1 MKKKT
6 VLYLN
11 YTSILT
17 QGILLSQVVIPLKK
31 LAARGYRIILVS
43 GERSED
49 LKKRKER
56 EALHNELESAGVEL
70 VFFRKTLRPY
80 LRMNVNKSPS
90 PFLNGICFLF
100 DLVRFFFMTG
110 WWIISR
116 RCGILHAR
124 SYVPAAV
131 GLFYQLVFRV
141 VFIFD
146 PRGILPEELRLAR
159 GWGEKNWRYRFWKI
173 LEKIILKRADYVF
186 ALSRPFRKH
195 LKEIVP
201 RKDILLTPCCI
212 DPQRFG
218 YEESRRAAM
227 RSKLGFQNRFILVY
241 SIGSFVPYQALER
254 AVHIFSLLQKEKP
267 DSQFLILTP
276 DSDSL
281 KQYAEQYGINLSGVS
296 VVRVPFSLIPDYL
309 MASDAGLLARHPSEV
324 SRVASPV
331 KFPEYLGCGL
341 PVLAFSGIGDTEY
354 IIRRYNV
361 GECVDPDDDKSVR
374 TGIQK
379 LISRIEGYREG
390 LRAQCREVAE
400 KYYSWNAYLPVYQR
414 IYDHARHKTRKEK
427 ISSGKSFKK

>member
-31 LAARGYRIILVS
+31 LAARGYRIVLVS

-49 LKKRKER
+49 LRKRKER
-56 EALHNELESAGVEL
+56 EALHNELVSAGVEL
-70 VFFRKTLRPY
+70 IFFRKTLPPY
-80 LRMNVNKSPS
+80 LRMNVKKRPS
-90 PFLNGICFLF
+90 PLVNGICFIYDF
-100 DLVRFFFMTG
+100 IRFFFMTG
-110 WWIISR
+110 WWLLSR

-124 SYVPAAV
+124 SYVPALV
-131 GLFYQLVFRV
+131 GLFYRVFFRV
-141 VFIFD
+141 IFIFD

-159 GWGEKNWRYRFWKI
+159 GWSERNWRYRIWKT

-186 ALSRPFRKH
+186 ALSRPFRQH

-212 DPQRFG
+212 DPQRFT
-218 YEESRRAAM
+218 YDESRRTAM
-227 RSKLGFQNRFILVY
+227 RSKLGFGNRFILVY
-241 SIGSFVPYQALER
+241 SIGCFVPYQVLER
-254 AVHIFSLLQKEKP
+254 AIQVFSILQKDKP
-267 DSQFLILTP
+267 DSQFMILTP
-276 DSDSL
+276 DPDAL
-281 KQYAEQYGINLSGVS
+281 RQYAAQYGIDLASVS
-296 VVRVPFSLIPDYL
+296 VVRVPFSLVPDYL
-309 MASDAGLLARHPSEV
+309 MASDAGLLVRHPSEV

-354 IIRRYNV
+354 IIKRFNV
-361 GECVDPDDDKSVR
+361 GECVDPDNEENIRMGLKR
-374 TGIQK
+374 

-390 LRAQCREVAE
+390 LREQCRGVAV
-400 KYYSWNAYLPVYQR
+400 KYYSWDSYLPVYQR
-414 IYDHARHKTRKEK
+414 IYDQARRKK
-427 ISSGKSFKK
+427 QGKKSPA